1 MNKKFLGAL
10 VIISIAMIFIYFA
23 FFKESQVKNYKIGN
37 NSTSQEI
44 VNNILKI
51 SSYETTIEVEVQSNK
66 NSNKYILKQKYI
78 GPNNLEQEVI
88 EPENIKGIKIIKN
101 QNELKVE
108 NSKLSLSKLYNNYE
122 AMTDNNLDL
131 ISFIENYKS
140 SEKSY
145 YEEDNNT
152 IIMKTECKNNNKYM
166 KYKELYVDK
175 NTIKPTKM
183 EIKDDSKKT
192 LIYILYNEVKY

>member
-1 MNKKFLGAL
+1 MNKKFFG
-10 VIISIAMIFIYFA
+10 VFIIISIAMIFIYFA

-51 SSYETTIEVEVQSNK
+51 SSYEVEIEVKVQSNK
-66 NSNKYILKQKYI
+66 NNNKYILKQKYI
-78 GPNNLEQEVI
+78 SPNNLEQEVI
-88 EPENIKGIKIIKN
+88 EPENIKGVKITKN
-101 QNELKVE
+101 QNELRLD

-122 AMTDNNLDL
+122 AIADNNLDL
-131 ISFIENYKS
+131 ISFIEDYKN

-145 YEEDNNT
+145 YEEENDT
-152 IIMKTECKNNNKYM
+152 IIMKTECKNSSKYM
-166 KYKELYVDK
+166 KYKELYIDR

>member
-1 MNKKFLGAL
+1 MNEKIFGVF
-10 VIISIAMIFIYFA
+10 VIISLAMIFIYFA

-51 SSYETTIEVEVQSNK
+51 SSYEAKIEVEVQSNK
-66 NSNKYILKQKYI
+66 NNNKYILKQKYI
-78 GPNNLEQEVI
+78 SPNNLEQEVI
-88 EPENIKGIKIIKN
+88 EPENIKGVKIVIK
-101 QNELKVE
+101 QNESKVE
-108 NSKLSLSKLYNNYE
+108 NTKLSLSKLYNNYV

-131 ISFIENYKS
+131 ISFIEDYKS
-140 SEKSY
+140 SGNSY
-145 YEEDNNT
+145 YEENNNT
-152 IIMKTECKNNNKYM
+152 IVMKTECKNANKYM
-166 KYKELYVDK
+166 KYKELYIDK

-183 EIKDDSKKT
+183 EIKDDSKKI